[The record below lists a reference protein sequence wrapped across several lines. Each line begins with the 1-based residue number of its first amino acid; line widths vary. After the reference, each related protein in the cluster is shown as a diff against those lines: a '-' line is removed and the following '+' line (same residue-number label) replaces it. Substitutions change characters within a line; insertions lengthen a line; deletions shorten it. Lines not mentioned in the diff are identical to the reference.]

1 MTVCEM
7 ATGQREGQEGT
18 RTSRFGLEGWET
30 LREAAAGWDG
40 GHRLTLIPGRCLEP
54 TQEGFWGS
62 IWTSHTSLPDCCVC
76 PRFRDRTGRPTGP
89 RHNNPQPRA
98 RNGPFF
104 FYSLLSWKR
113 CHIWVPPCLL
123 SCVFFFLYDN
133 SLIYTAMKT
142 LHHF

>member
-62 IWTSHTSLPDCCVC
+62 IWTLHTSLPDCCVC

-104 FYSLLSWKR
+104 FFILFFPGSVATSG
-113 CHIWVPPCLL
+113 CHLAFCH
-123 SCVFFFLYDN
+123 VFFFFCMTIHLF
-133 SLIYTAMKT
+133 IPQ
-142 LHHF
+142 